1 MNWLRLERRK
11 LVEINTSAGEC
22 KQERIMKN
30 AVLKFIRDEQGA
42 TAVEYGMIAGLI
54 AAAITVIVG
63 KLGTQLNTVFTN
75 ICTAVKGGTAC

>member
-1 MNWLRLERRK
+1 MNWLWLERQK

-30 AVLKFIRDEQGA
+30 AVLKFLRDEQGA

-54 AAAITVIVG
+54 AAAITLIVG
-63 KLGTQLNTVFTN
+63 KLGTQLNTVFVN
-75 ICTAVKGGTAC
+75 ICQAVNKGTAC

>member
-1 MNWLRLERRK
+1 MNWLRLERQK

-30 AVLKFIRDEQGA
+30 AVLMFIRDEQGA

-54 AAAITVIVG
+54 AAAIVTIVST
-63 KLGTQLNTVFTN
+63 LGTKLETVFST
-75 ICTAVKGGTAC
+75 ICKAVNNNNAC